1 MAVMTL
7 VAFVVTSKVW
17 LEVEVWV
24 CVTEPLLVE
33 KKVDVSVVP
42 ITMTDTVVVLIVEVV
57 ALTAVTVLVE
67 LDPTV
72 DVLKTVIESV
82 VVISVNV
89 TWNETGKLGI
99 AKLQT

>member
-1 MAVMTL
+1 MTEL
-7 VAFVVTSKVW
+7 
-17 LEVEVWV
+17 
-24 CVTEPLLVE
+24 LLVE

-42 ITMTDTVVVLIVEVV
+42 ITMTDTVVVLIIEVV

>member
-82 VVISVNV
+82 VVISMNV